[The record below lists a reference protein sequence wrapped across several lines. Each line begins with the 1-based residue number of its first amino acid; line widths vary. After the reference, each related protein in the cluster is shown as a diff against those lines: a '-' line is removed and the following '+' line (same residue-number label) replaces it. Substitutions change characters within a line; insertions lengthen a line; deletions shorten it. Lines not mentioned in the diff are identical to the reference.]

1 MTRSRSG
8 SRQRRKPEVVNS
20 VHYLH
25 VPTLTPL
32 ATIEQIEVLR
42 PGDARPKRKSGNVRN
57 GAIHMKPLP
66 VSFKLAHRSQHPC
79 VNRMPGRPGNMG
91 DSLPLRHRWRTLR

>member
-20 VHYLH
+20 VRYLH

-32 ATIEQIEVLR
+32 ATIEQIEVL
-42 PGDARPKRKSGNVRN
+42 
-57 GAIHMKPLP
+57 
-66 VSFKLAHRSQHPC
+66 
-79 VNRMPGRPGNMG
+79 
-91 DSLPLRHRWRTLR
+91 